1 MSKTVE
7 AHDIYCYWV
16 HWGVPVFVLKINKTG
31 LTGFLE
37 GPLDELKGEGAYSF
51 IRNIKLQK
59 FKEKK
64 GYRFNLEV
72 ISYLAKKKQRNMTS
86 SLVSNKILH
95 QIPSFW

>member
-1 MSKTVE
+1 M
-7 AHDIYCYWV
+7 
-16 HWGVPVFVLKINKTG
+16 LKINKTG

-37 GPLDELKGEGAYSF
+37 GPLDELKGEGAYSS

-72 ISYLAKKKQRNMTS
+72 ISYLAKKKAKKYDKFISFKQS
-86 SLVSNKILH
+86 SPSNSLILVT
-95 QIPSFW
+95 F